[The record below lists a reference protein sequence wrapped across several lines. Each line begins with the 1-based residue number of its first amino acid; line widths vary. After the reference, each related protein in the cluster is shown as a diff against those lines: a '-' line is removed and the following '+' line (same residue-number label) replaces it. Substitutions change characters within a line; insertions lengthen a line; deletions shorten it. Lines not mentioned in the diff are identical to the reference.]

1 MVETVVTDTRTN
13 RVEVKNQQA
22 QLKVEPQAPDMDNFG
37 AYILFGASWSSTGTV
52 VGLRLGLIRE
62 F

>member
-1 MVETVVTDTRTN
+1 MVETVVTDTWTN

-22 QLKVEPQAPDMDNFG
+22 RLKVEPQAPDMDDFWV
-37 AYILFGASWSSTGTV
+37 YILFWASWSYTGTV
-52 VGLRLGLIRE
+52 IGLRLGLTRE